1 MIKNLC
7 LILVITFTISACGP
21 EIEVIDDFSD
31 ASFVLVDADSNR
43 VIFPDDFEGKYVVMG
58 FIYTNCPDICP
69 LITQNLVKIQKE
81 LNYPD
86 DVEFVAATFDPM
98 RDTPSVLKKYSS
110 PFKVDKNFSFLT
122 GDSTTVH
129 TFLDSAK
136 VRTQVSMTT
145 TTDDGRE
152 LYFLN
157 HSDKIMVLDK
167 QGRVVL
173 EYGGS
178 MTKTEFIIEDLNKI
192 R

>member
-1 MIKNLC
+1 MKHLLYLT
-7 LILVITFTISACGP
+7 LITLLFLSCGP
-21 EIEVIDDFSD
+21 NVEVIDDFSD
-31 ASFVLVDADSNR
+31 TSFTLMDADSNR
-43 VIFPDDFEGKYVVMG
+43 VIFPNDFEGKYVVIG

-69 LITQNLVKIQKE
+69 LITQNLVTIQKE

-86 DVEFVAATFDPM
+86 DVEFVAASFDPE
-98 RDTPSVLKKYSS
+98 RDTPSVLKKYAK
-110 PFKVDKNFSFLT
+110 PFGVDKNFTFLT
-122 GDSTTVH
+122 GAPSNVE
-129 TFLDSAK
+129 TFLDSAR

-157 HSDKIMVLDK
+157 HSDKIMVLDRK
-167 QGRVVL
+167 GRVVL

-178 MTKTEFIIEDLNKI
+178 MTKSKFIIEDLNKI